1 MKSCKHLRW
10 STSSSEGPKATVL
23 LGYQDIG
30 EVVPTPHLVWRNWD
44 HGTFLQQIFHRRS
57 TRGTSGNHRVCH
69 VGASHKQV
77 PDESLERME
86 VGCCTLPQGR
96 SLKSDM
102 RALLP
107 LPVVGLD
114 LSLAAQMGLLLLGL
128 ASLLTGTLPF
138 DVHLS
143 SSLWKMRSGSA
154 HSGTGPC
161 HERAAKT
168 FLGLGRQTA

>member
-1 MKSCKHLRW
+1 MALS
-10 STSSSEGPKATVL
+10 
-23 LGYQDIG
+23 
-30 EVVPTPHLVWRNWD
+30 
-44 HGTFLQQIFHRRS
+44 RRS

-69 VGASHKQV
+69 VGVSHKQV

-86 VGCCTLPQGR
+86 VGCSTLPQGR

-107 LPVVGLD
+107 PPVVGLD
-114 LSLAAQMGLLLLGL
+114 LSLAAKMGLLLLL
-128 ASLLTGTLPF
+128 ALVSLVTGTLPF